1 MAGGLYPFRRVAGGR
16 AGRTVSASACGRG
29 EQGGLFLLR
38 RVVGESREDYFCFG
52 VWQGWAGG
60 TIFVSACDR
69 GIVGRT
75 F

>member
-1 MAGGLYPFRRVAGGR
+1 MAGGLYPFRRVAG
-16 AGRTVSASACGRG
+16 G